1 MDPSAFAAARIVLT
15 RSYAASSFIHH
26 VFGAQYAP
34 LDRIVSCWHTGEI
47 PVIGTDFDL
56 DRFVDAPE
64 WSPIRL
70 SPCLVHA
77 MGPSG
82 SGEFVLAMGA
92 IGLALV
98 ASLETVRTFLE
109 VVVSDLTLNE
119 AKLIPAALLAQRGRL
134 EKRIV
139 DISPPT
145 NPDAPES
152 ESIEWLKTL
161 DYLMEKARNS
171 EIQPPETIPWY

>member
-1 MDPSAFAAARIVLT
+1 
-15 RSYAASSFIHH
+15 
-26 VFGAQYAP
+26 
-34 LDRIVSCWHTGEI
+34 
-47 PVIGTDFDL
+47 
-56 DRFVDAPE
+56 
-64 WSPIRL
+64 
-70 SPCLVHA
+70 

-82 SGEFVLAMGA
+82 GGEFVLAIGA

-119 AKLIPAALLAQRGRL
+119 AKLIPKALLTERGRL

-145 NPDAPES
+145 NPETS
-152 ESIEWLKTL
+152 EGESIEWLKTL
-161 DYLMEKARNS
+161 DDLMDRARNS
-171 EIQPPETIPWY
+171 EIQPAETIPWY